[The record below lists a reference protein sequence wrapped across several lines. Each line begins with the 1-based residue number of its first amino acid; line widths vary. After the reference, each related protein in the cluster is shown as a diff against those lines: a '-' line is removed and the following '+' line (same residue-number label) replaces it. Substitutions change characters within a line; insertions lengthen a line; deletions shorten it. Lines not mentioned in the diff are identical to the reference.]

1 VKLCYHTGGL
11 DYLPFAD
18 VVAELAT
25 AGYDGVGPAT
35 GPGCHLDPSSI
46 GSARRVREIAE
57 RHGLDIPLLNPWGVP
72 GLASHVQRGDGI
84 SFYKQCIDCAATMG
98 VPFVK
103 FLSGATGSDSE
114 GWRIL
119 IPALRELCAYA
130 EQMGVAL
137 VMHHHED
144 QILDTPEKLLLME
157 MWVESPALRCL
168 VDICNMHLLNWD
180 IPYAIRL
187 LGERIVHVRFK
198 GIIGRYPHSH
208 FVVPGSPGDETDLAP
223 ALAAL
228 TETGYDRFIDPVT
241 FPWMPRDH
249 ATAMYDNVARRL
261 AECGVRAYE
270 GVTETKPVKAKSGKK
285 AGKGTR

>member
-1 VKLCYHTGGL
+1 MKLCYHTGGL
-11 DYLPFAD
+11 DYCSFAD
-18 VVAELAT
+18 VAAELAA
-25 AGYDGVGPAT
+25 AGYDGIGPTT
-35 GPGCHLDPSSI
+35 GPGCHLDPSNSDN
-46 GSARRVREIAE
+46 AKRVREIADE
-57 RHGLDIPLLNPWGVP
+57 RGLEIPLLNPWGVP
-72 GLASHVQRGDGI
+72 GLAPHVVRGDGI
-84 SFYKQCIDCAATMG
+84 AFYKQCIDCAAAMG
-98 VPFVK
+98 VPLVK

-119 IPALRELCAYA
+119 IPALRQLCAYA
-130 EQMGVAL
+130 EQRGVSL

-157 MWVESPALRCL
+157 MWVQSPRLKCL

-180 IPYAIRL
+180 VPYAIKL

-223 ALAAL
+223 ALTAL
-228 TETGYDRFIDPVT
+228 TAIGYDRFIDPVT

-261 AECGVRAYE
+261 AACGVRPYKCAPAASA
-270 GVTETKPVKAKSGKK
+270 GKQSKGKK
-285 AGKGTR
+285 PGKR